1 MLKDKETAVA
11 TAKYLL
17 DIEAVRLQPDNYFTW
32 ASGWH
37 SPIYCDNRL
46 TLSYPSIRTF
56 LAESLA
62 KIVQNG
68 ETRPDVIAGVA
79 TGAIAVGMLVAQ
91 ELGLPFVY
99 IRPEPKKHGRGNQI
113 EGRLEAGQKVVVIED
128 LISTGGSSLGAVEA
142 LRQGG
147 ADVLYMA
154 AIMTYGFDV
163 ARENFEEAD
172 VKLITLCDYDT
183 LLGEAARMGYVRRE
197 DLDLLARWRENP
209 SEWKK

>member
-1 MLKDKETAVA
+1 MLKDKETAVS

-17 DIEAVRLQPDNYFTW
+17 DIEAVRLQPENYFTW

-46 TLSYPSIRTF
+46 TLSYPPIRTF
-56 LAESLA
+56 LAASMA

-91 ELGLPFVY
+91 TLGLPFVY
-99 IRPEPKKHGRGNQI
+99 VRPEPKKHGRGNQI
-113 EGRLEAGQKVVVIED
+113 EGSLKAGQKVVVIED
-128 LISTGGSSLGAVEA
+128 LISTGGSSLNAVEA

-147 ADVLYMA
+147 AEVLYMA

-163 ARENFEEAD
+163 ARENFEKAD

-183 LLGEAARMGYVRRE
+183 LLAQAAQMGYVHRD